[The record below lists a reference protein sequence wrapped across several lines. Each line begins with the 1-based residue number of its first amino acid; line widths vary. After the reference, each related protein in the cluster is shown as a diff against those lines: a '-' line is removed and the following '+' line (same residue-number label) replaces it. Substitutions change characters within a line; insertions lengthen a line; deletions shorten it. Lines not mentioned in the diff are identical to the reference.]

1 VTSPWAQLVAL
12 AERERDLAAEG
23 RWDEAAGAAAERVRR
38 AAALPAPPPSAR
50 GDLERLR
57 ALQDELSAR
66 LQLARAAVVSELGAL
81 RRGRGA
87 VRGYAA
93 AAGPRAATVDGRG

>member
-12 AERERDLAAEG
+12 AEHERDLAEAG
-23 RWDEAAGAAAERVRR
+23 RWEEVAAAAAERVRR
-38 AAALPAPPPSAR
+38 AAALPAPPMSAR
-50 GDLERLR
+50 ADLERLQ
-57 ALQDELSAR
+57 ALQDDLSAR
-66 LQLARAAVVSELGAL
+66 LQLARAVVVSELASL

-93 AAGPRAATVDGRG
+93 AVGPRAATVDDRG